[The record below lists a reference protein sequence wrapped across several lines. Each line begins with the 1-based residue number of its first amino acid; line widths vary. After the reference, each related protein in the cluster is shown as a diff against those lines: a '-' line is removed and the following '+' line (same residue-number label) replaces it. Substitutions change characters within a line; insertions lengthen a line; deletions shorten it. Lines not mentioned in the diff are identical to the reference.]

1 MFKFRWLAVWWLA
14 FLAAGCT
21 FSGARIPFT
30 QDTPLRIATQL
41 SVKETTQPSAS
52 PAPSLTPT
60 LTIMLLSPA
69 ESKSGPPR
77 GYVEP
82 TPIPTPTMITMS
94 RPADWK
100 EIRLP
105 PPKGSEQIMP
115 KDVSA
120 PTVRLAIPAQW
131 QYTLMPG
138 LYLVTPGPEASP
150 PVLTLGPSLPFADQ
164 NETIPQNIQGFVQAL
179 ERVYQRTHGIADA
192 RGRRL
197 LVGGQEG
204 VAIFS
209 PGSEVC
215 VDIFVPLAGRYD
227 VAYKFTFMRSFCDT
241 NQDALTETGQLILQS
256 IKFEH

>member
-1 MFKFRWLAVWWLA
+1 MSKLRWLTAWWLA
-14 FLAAGCT
+14 FLVAGCT

-30 QDTPLRIATQL
+30 QGTPLRIAM
-41 SVKETTQPSAS
+41 QPSAP
-52 PAPSLTPT
+52 PAPSLTST
-60 LTIMLLSPA
+60 LTITVLTPA
-69 ESKSGPPR
+69 ESKPGPPP
-77 GYVEP
+77 GYVES
-82 TPIPTPTMITMS
+82 TPIPTPTMITFP
-94 RPADWK
+94 RHADWK

-105 PPKGSEQIMP
+105 PPKGSERIVP
-115 KDVSA
+115 KDVSV

-138 LYLVTPGPEASP
+138 LYLVTPGPEISP

-164 NETIPQNIQGFVQAL
+164 GETIPQNIQGFVQAL
-179 ERVYQRTHGIADA
+179 ERAYQRTYGIAEV
-192 RGRRL
+192 RGQRL

-215 VDIFVPLAGRYD
+215 LDILVPLAGRYD

-256 IKFEH
+256 VEFEH